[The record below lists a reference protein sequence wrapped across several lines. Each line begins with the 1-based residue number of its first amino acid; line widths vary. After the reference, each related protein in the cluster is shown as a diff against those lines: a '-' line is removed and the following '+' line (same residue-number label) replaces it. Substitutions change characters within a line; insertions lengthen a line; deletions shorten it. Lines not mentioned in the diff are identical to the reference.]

1 MRPTPRCLF
10 WMCKDF
16 MISCLRV
23 KEFVTSLKRSL
34 HVEGSRLRN
43 NKTYVMSERK
53 NEGEEHRV
61 QENITVEAYNNEVSL
76 SSNSTITSTSHLK
89 WSQSDDNQ
97 VTVRTDLIARES
109 KTTDKHGKKDQSTI
123 SIRREVEMAPPL
135 AESEN
140 TTTEVAD
147 SNTNSDNL
155 EEIRMPEND
164 AAEEN
169 TDDPWS
175 IWGAD
180 SLLNPEDPEDHED
193 LGPGSLSILDTN
205 EEEETE
211 EIAMPSVRLP
221 KRRP

>member
-1 MRPTPRCLF
+1 
-10 WMCKDF
+10 
-16 MISCLRV
+16 
-23 KEFVTSLKRSL
+23 
-34 HVEGSRLRN
+34 
-43 NKTYVMSERK
+43 MSERK

-205 EEEETE
+205 EEEEFE
-211 EIAMPSVRLP
+211 EIVMPSVRLP